1 MSARIL
7 VVDDV
12 EVNVRLLEAKL
23 SSEYFTVITA
33 SGGAEALRLA
43 RGEHPDIILLDVMMP
58 EMDGFEVCKRLKAD
72 ATTADIP
79 VVMVT
84 ALSEVSDRVHGLQS
98 GADDFLTK
106 PVNDVALFARV
117 RSLVRLKRMMEEWRL
132 REEVYG
138 RFDNVIAEARRA
150 EDVSPARVVIWEEM
164 AFAADRLA
172 EMLQGVAQSVQRA
185 TSPDDLREKV
195 DGTTDLV
202 ILSLAGEQDALRL
215 VAQLRGHEASRLVP
229 ILLVADGEDLQ
240 RLAKGLDLGANDYI
254 VRPLDRNEIT
264 ARARTQIRR
273 KRLQDQSAGQL
284 PAQSRAGAHR
294 QPDRPLQP
302 PLSDGP
308 SRRLDGAR
316 RRGRLGAGDA
326 DGRHR
331 LLQARQRQP
340 WPRLGRRR
348 APRGGEP
355 HRPPRAQLR
364 PGRTLR
370 RRGVRRRSAG
380 NAAAVAAMV
389 AERLRTVV
397 AAKPIALSDR
407 AGRDQRHHQHR
418 HRRDARGRDTA
429 ASMLQRAD
437 KALYEAQGGAAA
449 TASRPSRDPPGRP
462 GLLSARPGQRK
473 GRSCRAAFMSRT
485 IRDPAT

>member
-43 RGEHPDIILLDVMMP
+43 RAEHPDIILLDVMMP

-72 ATTADIP
+72 PTTADIP

-164 AFAADRLA
+164 AFAAERLA

-185 TSPDDLREKV
+185 TTPDDLREKV

-202 ILSLAGEQDALRL
+202 ILSLAGQQDALRL

-273 KRLQDQSAGQL
+273 KRLQDQLQDNYQRSLALALTDGL
-284 PAQSRAGAHR
+284 TGLYNRRYLMAH
-294 QPDRPLQP
+294 
-302 PLSDGP
+302 
-308 SRRLDGAR
+308 LDGLMVRAAE
-316 RRGRLGAGDA
+316 GASGPAMLMVDIDFFKRVNDNHGHASGDA
-326 DGRHR
+326 VLREVASRIARHVR
-331 LLQARQRQP
+331 SFDLVARY
-340 WPRLGRRR
+340 
-348 APRGGEP
+348 GGEEFVVVMP
-355 HRPPRAQLR
+355 ETQL
-364 PGRTLR
+364 
-370 RRGVRRRSAG
+370 
-380 NAAAVAAMV
+380 AVAAMV

-397 AAKPIALSDR
+397 AAKPIALADGQGEINVTISIGI
-407 AGRDQRHHQHR
+407 AVTRDGG
-418 HRRDARGRDTA
+418 DSA
-429 ASMLQRAD
+429 AAMLQRAD
-437 KALYEAQGGAAA
+437 KALYEA
-449 TASRPSRDPPGRP
+449 
-462 GLLSARPGQRK
+462 K
-473 GRSCRAAFMSRT
+473 GRGRNCVAGSVTEILPVSQAS
-485 IRDPAT
+485 